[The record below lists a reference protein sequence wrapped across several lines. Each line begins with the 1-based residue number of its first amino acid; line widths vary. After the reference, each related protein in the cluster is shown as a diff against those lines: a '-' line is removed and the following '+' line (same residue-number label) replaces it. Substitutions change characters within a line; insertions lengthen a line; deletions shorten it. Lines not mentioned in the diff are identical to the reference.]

1 MKKYAIFALHIFI
14 IIFGF
19 YFVYRYNS
27 HENMYR
33 QNLNAS
39 RDTINIL
46 KMENGNLL
54 HERDAYI
61 LRESELASVLDY
73 NSKEISELKEKLG
86 SIESITKIESV
97 IELDTVYV
105 PMDTTFNFKLE
116 EPWFNMSGR
125 VETDRLVLHGISFPL
140 TLTTGFTTDNKVFV
154 ETDNPYTTIKD
165 FNGSKVKSFDIKH
178 EVVVGVGLQYGLL
191 NRNLDF
197 GPSISYGLVI
207 EF

>member
-1 MKKYAIFALHIFI
+1 MKKYVIIAFHIFI
-14 IIFGF
+14 IIFGT
-19 YFVYRYNS
+19 YFIWKYNS
-27 HENMYR
+27 HENTYY
-33 QNLNAS
+33 QNLKAS

-46 KMENGNLL
+46 RMENGNLL
-54 HERDAYI
+54 QERDAYI
-61 LRESELASVLDY
+61 LKESELSSILNY
-73 NSKEISELKEKLG
+73 NSNEIRELKEKLG

-97 IELDTVYV
+97 VELDTVYV
-105 PMDTTFNFKLE
+105 PIDTTFNFKIE
-116 EPWFNMSGR
+116 EPWFNMKGK
-125 VETDRLVLHGISFPL
+125 VETDKLVLHGISFPL

>member
-1 MKKYAIFALHIFI
+1 
-14 IIFGF
+14 
-19 YFVYRYNS
+19 
-27 HENMYR
+27 MYR